1 MSKDT
6 TPTTLPERPVSEC
19 AAQPCGRHHVRQI
32 EALFHISKLIATRRD
47 QQEMFR
53 DILDVLE
60 RRLGLAHGI
69 LMLTTPDGREL
80 VIEALRSDGSARAG
94 ATYRWGEGI
103 TGRVLKHG
111 YPVVVPDVSEEPLFK
126 GRIHGHSPG
135 KLAGVGFVC
144 VPIILGNE
152 TVGTLSVDV
161 PSKTMELEEVRTL
174 LCIVG
179 GIIAHDISQRRVAR
193 MEKQVLEEENLRLRH
208 TLQDRFRPTN
218 IIGDSHE
225 MREVFCRIHLVAAQ
239 NTTVLI
245 RGESGTGKELVAS
258 AIHYSSPRAEGPFV
272 KVNCAVL
279 SSTLLES
286 ELFGHEAGAFTGAQE
301 TRKGRIEEAN
311 GGTLFLDEL
320 GDFSPAVQ
328 LKLLRV
334 IQEREFERVGSNRAI
349 RVDVRII
356 AATNRNLEAMVE
368 AGTFRQDL
376 YYRINVFAV
385 NLPPLRTR
393 RSDILLLANH
403 FVRKYTALMNRPV
416 DRISTP
422 AIQMLMAYHWPGNV
436 RELENCIEHAL
447 VMCQNGVIHG
457 RDLPPT
463 LQMPLS
469 SGVKTAGNLC
479 SAVDL
484 LERDMITDALK
495 RTRGN
500 VSAAARELG
509 ITARMVRY
517 KIGKLGIPYDRL
529 FGGRR
534 SARSQE

>member
-1 MSKDT
+1 MSKATPNT
-6 TPTTLPERPVSEC
+6 TPSETPLPARCDASC
-19 AAQPCGRHHVRQI
+19 SRHHVYQI
-32 EALFHISKLIATRRD
+32 EALYEISKLIATRRD

-69 LMLTTPDGREL
+69 LMLTTFDGREL
-80 VIEALRSDGSARAG
+80 VIEALRSVESAHAG
-94 ATYRWGEGI
+94 VTYRWGEGI

-111 YPVVVPDVSEEPLFK
+111 QPVIVPDVSEEPHFK
-126 GRIHGHSPG
+126 GRIHGRRPES
-135 KLAGVGFVC
+135 LVGLGFIC

-161 PSKTMELEEVRTL
+161 PRGTADLEETRTV

-193 MEKQVLEEENLRLRH
+193 IEKQVLEEENLRLRH

-225 MREVFCRIHLVAAQ
+225 MREVFCRIHLVAPQ

-258 AIHYSSPRAEGPFV
+258 AIHYTSPRAEGPFV
-272 KVNCAVL
+272 KVNCAAL
-279 SSTLLES
+279 SPTLLES
-286 ELFGHEAGAFTGAQE
+286 ELFGHEAGSFTGAQGA
-301 TRKGRIEEAN
+301 RKGRIEDAD

-334 IQEREFERVGSNRAI
+334 IQEREFERVGGNRPI

-356 AATNRNLEAMVE
+356 AATNRNLEEMVE
-368 AGTFRQDL
+368 SGTFRQDL

-385 NLPPLRTR
+385 NLPPLRAR

-403 FVRKYTALMNRPV
+403 FVRKYATLMNRPV

-447 VMCQNGVIHG
+447 VMSQNGVIHG

-463 LQMPLS
+463 LQMPTQSGMKAAGTLKS
-469 SGVKTAGNLC
+469 S
-479 SAVDL
+479 VDL

-500 VSAAARELG
+500 VSGAARELG

-517 KIGKLGIPYDRL
+517 KIEKLGIPYDRL
-529 FGGRR
+529 FRGRKADR
-534 SARSQE
+534 D

>member
-1 MSKDT
+1 MSKELSKAI
-6 TPTTLPERPVSEC
+6 PPLP
-19 AAQPCGRHHVRQI
+19 AATSAAGPSCPRHHVRQI

-47 QQEMFR
+47 QPEMFR
-53 DILDVLE
+53 DILDALE

-69 LMLTTPDGREL
+69 LMLTTPDGKEL
-80 VIEALRSDGSARAG
+80 VIEALRSTDGARADT
-94 ATYRWGEGI
+94 TYRWGEGI
-103 TGRVLKHG
+103 TGRVLKNG
-111 YPVVVPDVSEEPLFK
+111 CPVVVPDVSEEPHFK
-126 GRIHGHSPG
+126 GRIHGRSPG

-144 VPIILGNE
+144 IPIILGNE

-161 PSKTMELEEVRTL
+161 PPGTVELEEARTV

-179 GIIAHDISQRRVAR
+179 GIIAHDISQRRIAR

-208 TLQDRFRPTN
+208 TLQDRFRPAN
-218 IIGDSHE
+218 IIGDSHG
-225 MREVFCRIHLVAAQ
+225 MREVFCRIHLVAPQ

-279 SSTLLES
+279 SANLLES
-286 ELFGHEAGAFTGAQE
+286 ELFGHEAGAFTGARE
-301 TRKGRIEEAN
+301 ARRGRIEEAN

-334 IQEREFERVGSNRAI
+334 IQEREFERVGSSRPI

-368 AGTFRQDL
+368 TGTFRQDL

-403 FVRKYTALMNRPV
+403 FVRKYATLMNRPV
-416 DRISTP
+416 NRISTP

-463 LQMPLS
+463 LQMPG
-469 SGVKTAGNLC
+469 SGGAKTAGNLR
-479 SAVDL
+479 SAVDQ

-517 KIGKLGIPYDRL
+517 KIEKIGIPYERL
-529 FGGRR
+529 FHDRR
-534 SARSQE
+534 SDRQ

>member
-1 MSKDT
+1 MTKST
-6 TPTTLPERPVSEC
+6 TTTEALDP
-19 AAQPCGRHHVRQI
+19 AAESCMPSCPRHHVRQLS
-32 EALFHISKLIATRRD
+32 ALYEISKLIATRRD

-60 RRLGLAHGI
+60 RRLGLSHGI
-69 LMLTTPDGREL
+69 LMLTTPDGEAL
-80 VIEALRSDGSARAG
+80 VIEALRGPESMRSET
-94 ATYRWGEGI
+94 TYRLGEGI

-111 YPVVVPDVSEEPLFK
+111 KPVMVPDVAMEPHFK
-126 GRIHGHSPG
+126 GRIHGSSPG
-135 KLAGVGFVC
+135 KLAGMGFVC
-144 VPIILGNE
+144 IPIILGNE

-161 PSKTMELEEVRTL
+161 PTGTIELEEARTV

-208 TLQDRFRPTN
+208 SLQDRFRPSN

-225 MREVFCRIHLVAAQ
+225 MREVFCRIHLVAPQ

-258 AIHYSSPRAEGPFV
+258 AIHYTSPRAEGPFV
-272 KVNCAVL
+272 KVNCAAL
-279 SSTLLES
+279 PENLLEA
-286 ELFGHEAGAFTGAQE
+286 ELFGHEAGAFTGAKNA
-301 TRKGRIEEAN
+301 RRGRIEEAD

-320 GDFSPAVQ
+320 GDFSPAIQ

-334 IQEREFERVGSNRAI
+334 IQEREFERVGSNRPVS
-349 RVDVRII
+349 VDVRII
-356 AATNRNLEAMVE
+356 TATNRNLEEMVE

-385 NLPPLRTR
+385 NLPPLRAR

-403 FVRKYTALMNRPV
+403 FVHKYAKMMNRPV
-416 DRISTP
+416 DRVSTP

-447 VMCQNGVIHG
+447 VMSRNGVIHG

-463 LQMPLS
+463 LQMPTQ
-469 SGVKTAGNLC
+469 SGMKAAGTLK
-479 SAVDL
+479 SRVDL
-484 LERDMITDALK
+484 LERDMITDSLK
-495 RTRGN
+495 RTNGN

-517 KIGKLGIPYDRL
+517 KIEKLGIPYDRL
-529 FGGRR
+529 FRKRKGT
-534 SARSQE
+534 S